1 MTGYKINSNKSVAF
15 LYTSDKS
22 AKKEIRETIP
32 FSIATNNIKFLGV
45 TLSKQVKDLYNIN
58 FKFLKKEIKE
68 ISEDINIS
76 SANGSI
82 RLTFS
87 KKKKKTLSFSDTL
100 VTMLS
105 SSLLFSQA
113 RQECQ
118 ALQGP
123 LSASCYPAPLFFREM
138 P

>member
-1 MTGYKINSNKSVAF
+1 MNSNKSVAF

-87 KKKKKTLSFSDTL
+87 KKKKKHYHSQTL
-100 VTMLS
+100 
-105 SSLLFSQA
+105 
-113 RQECQ
+113 
-118 ALQGP
+118 
-123 LSASCYPAPLFFREM
+123 
-138 P
+138 